1 MPRREENMEAPDM
14 SSILFPL
21 AGVMILLLATIIG
34 NAQSLFANTSIQVDL
49 PKANVIETDLEQVI
63 PVSIDRQGNYY
74 FKDEKVPDLKTIT
87 EKVRQAQKQYA
98 EENGDP
104 ELEGY
109 QMVVVRGDRNI
120 TWGTVLAV
128 VDAVKKAKSKRVVLA
143 VNKRRGA

>member
-1 MPRREENMEAPDM
+1 MPRREESMEAPDI
-14 SSILFPL
+14 SAILFPL
-21 AGVMILLLATIIG
+21 AGVMILVLATIIG
-34 NAQSLFANTSIQVDL
+34 NAQALFANTSVQLDL

-63 PVSIDRQGNYY
+63 PISIDRDGNYY

-98 EENGDP
+98 EESGDP

-109 QMVVVRGDRNI
+109 QMVVIRGDRNI
-120 TWGTVLAV
+120 AWGMVLAA

>member
-1 MPRREENMEAPDM
+1 MPRREEKMEGPDL

-21 AGVMILLLATIIG
+21 AGVMILVLATMIG
-34 NAQSLFANTSIQVDL
+34 NAQSLFANTSVQVDL

-63 PVSIDRQGNYY
+63 PISIDRNGNYY
-74 FKDEKVPDLKTIT
+74 FKDEKVPDLKVIT

-98 EENGDP
+98 QENGDP

-109 QMVVVRGDRNI
+109 QMVVIRGDRYI
-120 TWGTVLAV
+120 TWGTVLAA